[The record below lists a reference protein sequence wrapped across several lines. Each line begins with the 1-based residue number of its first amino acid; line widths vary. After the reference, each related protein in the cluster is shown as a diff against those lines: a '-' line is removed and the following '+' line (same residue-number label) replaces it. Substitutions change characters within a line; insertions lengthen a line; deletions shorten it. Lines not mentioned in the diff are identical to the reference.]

1 MFPPTLDQILS
12 PIEATPHTVEEVY
25 LNGLVDGGDSGE
37 PLGMVYVYHRNS
49 EVISLQEAYKTRY
62 GVRYYRATVWHS
74 QFDQQS
80 MSHKDRF
87 LTVLLRG
94 DAIVSVEK

>member
-1 MFPPTLDQILS
+1 MFMPPLDQILS

-49 EVISLQEAYKTRY
+49 EIIALQEAYKTRT
-62 GVRYYRATVWHS
+62 GVRFYRATVWHS
-74 QFDQQS
+74 EYLPQE
-80 MSHKDRF
+80 MKHKDRF

-94 DAIVSVEK
+94 DAIVSVEQ